1 MSVHIRTKEPIEGS
15 VEYSFKLD
23 PVLGEVIF
31 VENGNMLLVK
41 SCNTILF
48 CCSMENIGYMVRREE
63 PEEDSRLNKRR
74 KAWKKD

>member
-31 VENGNMLLVK
+31 IENGNMLLVK

-48 CCSMENIGYMVRREE
+48 CCSMENIEYMVRREE
-63 PEEDSRLNKRR
+63 PEEDFGSFK
-74 KAWKKD
+74 